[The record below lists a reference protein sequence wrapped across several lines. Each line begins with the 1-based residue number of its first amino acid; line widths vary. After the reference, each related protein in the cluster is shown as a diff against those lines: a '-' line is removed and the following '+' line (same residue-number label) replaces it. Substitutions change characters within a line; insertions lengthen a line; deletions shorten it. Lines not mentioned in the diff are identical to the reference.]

1 MPVQIQ
7 EVDKELETEEAEV
20 TDEQISESDKAI
32 KSSMILSPMRTAREN
47 ANKVQ
52 KQEDEQKAL
61 DRI

>member
-47 ANKVQ
+47 ANKV
-52 KQEDEQKAL
+52 
-61 DRI
+61 